1 MKIDS
6 KPDTPAIA
14 GTPAVQAK
22 TVRDTA
28 AHTALSGTQRAA
40 ATPAGNQDTV
50 DVSSAGA
57 AISGMNSSADFDS
70 AKVESIRQAI
80 REGRF
85 SVNAEKIADRL
96 IADATALLGPRTH

>member
-6 KPDTPAIA
+6 NFDSPAVS

-22 TVRDTA
+22 TVRDA
-28 AHTALSGTQRAA
+28 AARPAPGSPA
-40 ATPAGNQDTV
+40 ATPPTQDRV
-50 DVSSAGA
+50 ELSAAGA
-57 AISGMNSSADFDS
+57 TISGLDGAGDFDK

-85 SVNAEKIADRL
+85 SVNADAIADRL
-96 IADATALLGPRTH
+96 LAEAKALLGPRSH